1 MPLQQQTST
10 ASTSRQKI
18 HQFTSQSV
26 APASPNVVNKT
37 LKIYNSSIRGTEAPL
52 NYII

>member
-1 MPLQQQTST
+1 MPCAL
-10 ASTSRQKI
+10 
-18 HQFTSQSV
+18 FTTTDQYSIPAEDPSV
-26 APASPNVVNKT
+26 NLSLRSPNVVNKT